1 MRPVLDGLF
10 VRSAGARVQ
19 GDVTADRALGV
30 AARAVPDRYRRSM
43 RSRKQ
48 SCIVAGLSVRWACMR
63 TAPLVILASALAGCF
78 VPEGRHTIRFELAQ
92 EPPGPV
98 VTDRKSFFFWGLVP
112 TVKVDVRDKCPNG
125 AVAIV
130 DGSDAGGTPWIPTL
144 GLWSRRATTY
154 YCRQPPSSDV
164 PQ

>member
-10 VRSAGARVQ
+10 VSVPAV
-19 GDVTADRALGV
+19 DALAETVLHSG
-30 AARAVPDRYRRSM
+30 RPLRP
-43 RSRKQ
+43 
-48 SCIVAGLSVRWACMR
+48 LACMR

-112 TVKVDVRDKCPNG
+112 TAKVDVRDKCPNG
-125 AVAIV
+125 TVAIV
-130 DGSDAGGTPWIPTL
+130 DGSDAGGAPWIPTL

-154 YCRQPPSSDV
+154 YCRQSPSSEA
-164 PQ
+164 PR

>member
-1 MRPVLDGLF
+1 
-10 VRSAGARVQ
+10 
-19 GDVTADRALGV
+19 
-30 AARAVPDRYRRSM
+30 
-43 RSRKQ
+43 
-48 SCIVAGLSVRWACMR
+48 MR